1 MYDQMTTGCKSLN
14 LPGRLGAAWG
24 ITGVCLLIIFAV
36 YRLSDMAMNAFV
48 VDLQWYHW
56 LVLTLNSVF
65 MAYSEGY
72 RGFQLAFA
80 PRVAA
85 RARYLLH
92 HPRLLHVLL
101 APLFCMGY
109 FHTTRKRLIVA
120 YGLLVGV
127 LVLVLIYQQFSQPW
141 RGILDVGVL
150 VGLSWGLV
158 SLVWFFSQAMSA
170 KSFHHSP
177 EMPLGETHSN

>member
-1 MYDQMTTGCKSLN
+1 METMKLLGQF
-14 LPGRLGAAWG
+14 GAAWG
-24 ITGVCLLIIFAV
+24 IGGVCLLILYAL
-36 YRLSDMAMNAFV
+36 YRLSEMAMNAFV
-48 VDLQWYHW
+48 TDLQWYHW
-56 LVLTLNSVF
+56 LLLVSNTVF

-72 RGFQLAFA
+72 KGFQLAFA

-85 RARYLLH
+85 RARYLLN

-120 YGLLVGV
+120 YGLIFGILG
-127 LVLVLIYQQFSQPW
+127 LILIFQQISQPW

-158 SLVWFFSQAMSA
+158 SLVWFSFQAMVA
-170 KSFHHSP
+170 ESFQHSP
-177 EMPLGETHSN
+177 ETPLVETQPN

>member
-1 MYDQMTTGCKSLN
+1 METMKL
-14 LPGRLGAAWG
+14 LGRFGAAWG
-24 ITGVCLLIIFAV
+24 IGGVCLLLVYAL
-36 YRLSDMAMNAFV
+36 YRLSEMAMNAFV
-48 VDLQWYHW
+48 IDFQWYHW
-56 LVLTLNSVF
+56 VLLIANTLF

-72 RGFQLAFA
+72 KGFQLAFA

-85 RARYLLH
+85 RARHLIH

-109 FHTTRKRLIVA
+109 FHTTRKRLIAA
-120 YGLLVGV
+120 YALFFGILGLI
-127 LVLVLIYQQFSQPW
+127 LIFQQLDQPW

-158 SLVWFFSQAMSA
+158 SLVWFSFQAMVA
-170 KSFHHSP
+170 ESFQHSP
-177 EMPLGETHSN
+177 ETPLDETQSN

>member
-1 MYDQMTTGCKSLN
+1 MKL
-14 LPGRLGAAWG
+14 LGRLGAAWG
-24 ITGVCLLIIFAV
+24 ISGVCLLILFAV
-36 YRLSDMAMNAFV
+36 YRLSGMAMTAFEI
-48 VDLQWYHW
+48 DLQWHHW
-56 LVLTLNSVF
+56 LVLIANTIF

-85 RARYLLH
+85 RARHLLN
-92 HPRLLHVLL
+92 HPKLLHVLL

-127 LVLVLIYQQFSQPW
+127 MVLILIYQQ
-141 RGILDVGVL
+141 RGEAWCGI
-150 VGLSWGLV
+150 
-158 SLVWFFSQAMSA
+158 
-170 KSFHHSP
+170 
-177 EMPLGETHSN
+177 

>member
-1 MYDQMTTGCKSLN
+1 MKL
-14 LPGRLGAAWG
+14 LGRFGAAWG
-24 ITGVCLLIIFAV
+24 IIGVCLLILFAV
-36 YRLSDMAMNAFV
+36 YRLSGMAMNAFV
-48 VDLQWYHW
+48 TDLQWYHW
-56 LVLTLNSVF
+56 LVLIANSVF

-85 RARYLLH
+85 RARYLLN
-92 HPRLLHVLL
+92 HPRPLHVLL

-120 YGLLVGV
+120 YGLLFGI
-127 LVLVLIYQQFSQPW
+127 LVLILIYQQFSQPW
-141 RGILDVGVL
+141 RGILDVGVV

-158 SLVWFFSQAMSA
+158 SLVWFSFQAMAA
-170 KSFHHSP
+170 KSFQYSP
-177 EMPLGETHSN
+177 EMPQGCKD